1 MQVYVN
7 SYEEA
12 SVFGKGRC
20 TDYFPFDATVT
31 TNRGALV
38 VFCRETQW
46 KAKDLEVWGS
56 FTDNGV
62 VEFYNKNIDQVIG
75 GLVI

>member
-1 MQVYVN
+1 MRVYVH

-12 SVFGKGRC
+12 SSEYKGSS
-20 TDYFPFDATVT
+20 TDYFPFEATVT
-31 TNRGALV
+31 SNRGALV

-56 FTDNGV
+56 FTDNDS
-62 VEFYNKNIDQVIG
+62 VEFFNTNINQVIG
-75 GLVI
+75 GLYV